1 MWESIA
7 GIILRNRVFIL
18 VMIAVVTIFMGYK
31 GSQVKQT
38 YKFGG
43 ILPEDD
49 STYIDYAKFLET
61 FGEDGNVMVI
71 GTQGEEI
78 FEYENFKAWYQLGED
93 IKQVEGIDS
102 VFSIAHLFDLK
113 KDEVNERFVLEKLV
127 PEAPDSQEE
136 VDAIRKRLNDLPF
149 YNGLLYNDSTH
160 AALMMVFVNAERFNS
175 EDRGDVIDQLLE
187 VSSSFDQNN
196 MELRYSGLP
205 HIRTYTAAQVRSEL
219 VKFVALAAIVTAIIL
234 YLFFHSFRVVVF
246 CLLVVGIGVVW
257 SLGTIEL
264 LDYRLSSLSGLIPP
278 LIIVIGIP
286 NCVFL
291 LNKYHKEYET
301 HGNRIKALVRVISKI
316 GNATFLTNVT
326 TALGF
331 ATFIFTESDLLRQF
345 GVVASLNILGIF
357 LLSLFIIPIVFS
369 YLPEPKT
376 RHLKH
381 LQRRWLDNVVSI
393 LVFWVRKKRTA
404 VYVVTA
410 CVLVL
415 GVYGVS
421 IMRTTG
427 NIVDDLPQGDQV
439 IKDLKFFEAHFNG
452 VMPFEVLVDMGRK
465 GQASKEKNI
474 KRVEKMQEL
483 FTEYPELS
491 KSLSIADAVKFAKQS
506 FYNGEPSKYSLIR
519 GSEKGFISPYFSSG
533 SGGEGVANL
542 FMDSTKQVSR
552 VTAQMADIGTDR
564 MEEIVEE
571 LYPRILEIFPKD
583 RYSVTLTGTS
593 IVFLKGTRY
602 LVKNLLTSLAL
613 AILVIGLIMYFLF
626 GSLRMVLISLLP
638 NLIPLLCTAALM
650 GYTGVPI
657 KPSTILVFSI
667 AFGISVDDT
676 IHFLAKYRQELSVVG
691 RDMRTAVINAVK
703 ETGVSMI
710 YTSIVLFF
718 GFGIFIS
725 SKFGG
730 SQAIGILA
738 SFTLLVAMLSNLVV
752 LPSLLLSFEKLMM
765 LRTFREPLFEI
776 LDEETDIDLDALEIR
791 RED

>member
-7 GIILRNRVFIL
+7 GLILRNRIL
-18 VMIAVVTIFMGYK
+18 ILSMIVLVTVFMGFH
-31 GSQVKQT
+31 GRNVKET

-49 STYIDYAKFLET
+49 STYIEYSKFLET
-61 FGEDGNVMVI
+61 FGEDGNVLVI
-71 GTQGEEI
+71 GAQGEEI
-78 FEYENFKAWYQLGED
+78 FELENYAAWYQMGLD
-93 IKQVEGIDS
+93 IKDLDGVDS
-102 VFSIAHLFDLK
+102 IFSIAHLFDLR
-113 KDEVNERFVLEKLV
+113 KDEVNERFFLEKINESV
-127 PEAPDSQEE
+127 PTTQEE
-136 VDAIRKRLNDLPF
+136 VDLTRARIDNLPF
-149 YNGLLYNDSTH
+149 YDDLLYNDSTH
-160 AALMMVFVNAERFNS
+160 AVLMMVFVNAEKFNS
-175 EDRGDVIDQLLE
+175 EARGDVMDRL
-187 VSSSFDQNN
+187 FDITAVFSQNN

-205 HIRTYTAAQVRSEL
+205 HIRTYTAKQVKSEL
-219 VKFVALAAIVTAIIL
+219 GKFVALAALVTAIIL

-246 CLLVVGIGVVW
+246 CLLVVGIGVIW

-264 LDYRLSSLSGLIPP
+264 MDYRLSSLSGLIPP

-345 GVVASLNILGIF
+345 GVVASLNIIGIF

-381 LQRRWLDNVVSI
+381 LQRRWLDTVVST
-393 LVFWVRKKRTA
+393 LVFWVEKRRKA
-404 VYVVTA
+404 VYVVTVI
-410 CVLVL
+410 VLGL
-415 GVYGVS
+415 GVYGVT

-427 NIVDDLPQGDQV
+427 NIVDDLPSGDRIIQ
-439 IKDLKFFEAHFNG
+439 DLRFFEANFNG
-452 VMPFEVLVDMGRK
+452 VMPFEVLVDTGRK
-465 GQASKEKNI
+465 GQATKDKNL
-474 KRVEKMQEL
+474 KRVEEFQEVL
-483 FTEYPELS
+483 SEYPEFS
-491 KSLSIADAVKFAKQS
+491 KSLSIVDAVKFAKQA
-506 FYNGEPSKYSLIR
+506 FYNGQASKFSLIR
-519 GSEKGFISPYFSSG
+519 GSEKGFISPYLSSG
-533 SGGEGVANL
+533 SGSEGVTGL

-552 VTAQMADIGTDR
+552 ISAQMADIGTDR
-564 MEEIVEE
+564 MEEIVND
-571 LYPRILEIFPKD
+571 LKPKIAEIFPKD
-583 RYSVTLTGTS
+583 KYSVTLTGTS

-602 LVKNLLTSLAL
+602 LVKNLMISLAL

-626 GSLRMVLISLLP
+626 GSVRMVLISLLP

-650 GYTGVPI
+650 GYAGVPI

-676 IHFLAKYRQELSVVG
+676 IHFLAKYRQELGIKG
-691 RDMRTAVINAVK
+691 RDMKTAVIHAVK

-718 GFGIFIS
+718 GFSIFIS

-765 LRTFREPLFEI
+765 LRTFREPLFEL

-791 RED
+791 RGD